1 MTLGKEKA
9 ELTLGKEKAEF
20 TLGKGI
26 KLGEEK
32 ADYCLTGRRGGIL
45 YDKRKQ
51 IKYTG
56 RGECRFYTRR
66 REGRF
71 YTCEKRR

>member
-1 MTLGKEKA
+1 M
-9 ELTLGKEKAEF
+9 

-45 YDKRKQ
+45 YDKRRQ

-56 RGECRFYTRR
+56 RGEGRFYTRR

-71 YTCEKRR
+71 